1 MHGYLSCGRSLVLTL
16 VESNQTTKTKIGIC
30 YFSDKHTSISSKSK
44 DWFARNRDNTSGR
57 VKPKTEK
64 GICCFSTNHH

>member
-30 YFSDKHTSISSKSK
+30 CFSDKHTSISSKSK
-44 DWFARNRDNTSGR
+44 DWFVRNQDNVSGR